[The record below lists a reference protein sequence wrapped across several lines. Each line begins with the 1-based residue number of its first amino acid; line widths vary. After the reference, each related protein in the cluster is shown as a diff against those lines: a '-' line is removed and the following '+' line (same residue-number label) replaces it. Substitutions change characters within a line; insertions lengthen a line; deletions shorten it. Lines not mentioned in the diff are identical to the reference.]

1 MNALQRTITIS
12 VDISGVIRD
21 CFNTEVDEPAHSNV
35 PEQNRELVEDR
46 EPTHPVWNGDLD
58 EPIWW

>member
-1 MNALQRTITIS
+1 MNALQKTITS
-12 VDISGVIRD
+12 GTDLSGVIRD
-21 CFNTEVDEPAHSNV
+21 RFNTEVDEPAHPNV

-58 EPIWW
+58 EPVWW